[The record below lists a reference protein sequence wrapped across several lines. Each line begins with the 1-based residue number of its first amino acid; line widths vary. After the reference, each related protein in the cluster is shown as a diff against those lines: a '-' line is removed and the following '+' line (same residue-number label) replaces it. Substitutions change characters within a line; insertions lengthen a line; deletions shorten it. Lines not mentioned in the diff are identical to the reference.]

1 MLSSGVIVTNMS
13 NQLYSKL
20 VPGLIGIQDQTAGAE
35 IHAAKSGPSLAVIGC
50 GYWGAKHIRVG
61 HDIGARVSMAADTR
75 SDRLEYVKSQ
85 YPSVAVSRD
94 FDAIL
99 DDPSIDGV
107 IIATP
112 AVTHFELARAA
123 LNAGKH
129 ALVEKPLAM
138 TSAHCRELIAMAEER
153 KRVLMVG
160 HTFEYHPAVGV
171 MRQMIRSG
179 SLGELYY
186 IDSRR
191 LNLGLYRPDANV
203 LWDLAPHDLSIIFFL
218 LEEVAHNIGAWGC
231 AHVLPD
237 VEDVVYAK
245 LGFKSGPT
253 AHVHVS
259 WLDPVKV
266 RQITVVGS
274 DAMLVFDDV
283 EPSEKVRVYQK
294 RFRPRING
302 DSYADFQ
309 SAYHHGDV
317 HIPAISSSEPLKL
330 ELLDFV
336 NAIKTGTQ
344 PVANGAHGLRVVE
357 ALEAASECLRLNQ
370 EHRGNG
376 THQPAFLRRNASAG
390 AAEIVVR

>member
-1 MLSSGVIVTNMS
+1 MNARGKAFKQGANMA
-13 NQLYSKL
+13 NNEDAE
-20 VPGLIGIQDQTAGAE
+20 VQTA
-35 IHAAKSGPSLAVIGC
+35 KDGPSLAVIGC
-50 GYWGAKHIRVG
+50 GYWGAKHIRVTC
-61 HDIGARVSMAADTR
+61 DIRNARMSMAADLR
-75 SDRLEYVKSQ
+75 PDRLEYVRSQ

-94 FDAIL
+94 IGAIL
-99 DDPSIDGV
+99 NNPSIDGV

-112 AVTHFELARAA
+112 VETHFELARAV
-123 LNAGKH
+123 LQAGKH

-138 TSAHCRELIAMAEER
+138 TSAQCRKLNAIAEER

-171 MRQMIRSG
+171 MRQMIQSG

-191 LNLGLYRPDANV
+191 LNLGLYRQDANV
-203 LWDLAPHDLSIIFFL
+203 LWDLAPHDLSIIYFL
-218 LEEVAHNIGAWGC
+218 LKEVAQTIGAWGC

-245 LGFKSGPT
+245 MGFKSGAT

-266 RQITVVGS
+266 RQITIVGS

-283 EPSEKVRVYQK
+283 QPSEKVRVYQK
-294 RFRPRING
+294 RFRPQINC

-317 HIPAISSSEPLKL
+317 HIPAISNSEPLKL
-330 ELLDFV
+330 EVLDFV
-336 NAIKTGTQ
+336 NAIMTGER
-344 PVANGAHGLRVVE
+344 PRADGVDGLRVVE
-357 ALEAASECLRLNQ
+357 ALEAASACLRVNHK
-370 EHRGNG
+370 HRSNG
-376 THQPAFLRRNASAG
+376 KDQPTFRRPNVSENVLEGGPVIAVA
-390 AAEIVVR
+390 

>member
-1 MLSSGVIVTNMS
+1 MS
-13 NQLYSKL
+13 RQLYSKL
-20 VPGLIGIQDQTAGAE
+20 VPGLLDTPNQIAGAE
-35 IHAAKSGPSLAVIGC
+35 IPTAKSGPSLAVIGC
-50 GYWGAKHIRVG
+50 GYWGSKHIRVG
-61 HDIGARVSMAADTR
+61 HDLGARMSMAADMR
-75 SDRLEYVKSQ
+75 ADRLDYVQSQ

-99 DDPSIDGV
+99 NNASVDGV
-107 IIATP
+107 IVATP
-112 AVTHFELARAA
+112 AATHFQLARAV
-123 LNAGKH
+123 LQAGKH
-129 ALVEKPLAM
+129 VLVEKPLAM
-138 TSAHCRELIAMAEER
+138 TSAQCRELIAVAEER

-160 HTFEYHPAVGV
+160 HTFEYHPAVGF

-203 LWDLAPHDLSIIFFL
+203 LWDLAPHDLSIVFFL
-218 LEEVAHNIGAWGC
+218 LEEVAQSIGAWGC

-294 RFRPRING
+294 RFSPRING

-336 NAIKTGTQ
+336 NAIMTGGQ
-344 PVANGAHGLRVVE
+344 PRANGAHGLRVVE
-357 ALEAASECLRLNQ
+357 ALEAASECLRLDDK
-370 EHRGNG
+370 HDSNG
-376 THQPAFLRRNASAG
+376 KYQPTFRRRNGSAG
-390 AAEIVVR
+390 APSIVVT

>member
-1 MLSSGVIVTNMS
+1 MS
-13 NQLYSKL
+13 KQLYSKF
-20 VPGLIGIQDQTAGAE
+20 VPGLVDTQSRTAGADIE
-35 IHAAKSGPSLAVIGC
+35 TAKAGPSLAVIGC
-50 GYWGAKHIRVG
+50 GYWGTKHIRVG
-61 HDIGARVSMAADTR
+61 HDIGARVSMAADMR
-75 SDRLEYVKSQ
+75 SDTLEYVKSQ

-99 DDPSIDGV
+99 NNPSIDGV

-123 LNAGKH
+123 LEAGKH

-138 TSAHCRELIAMAEER
+138 TSAHCRELIAIAEER

-160 HTFEYHPAVGV
+160 HTFEYHPAVSV

-218 LEEVAHNIGAWGC
+218 LEETAHNIGAWGC

-357 ALEAASECLRLNQ
+357 ALEAASECLRHNQ
-370 EHRGNG
+370 EHRSNG

>member
-1 MLSSGVIVTNMS
+1 MAN
-13 NQLYSKL
+13 K
-20 VPGLIGIQDQTAGAE
+20 DAE
-35 IHAAKSGPSLAVIGC
+35 IRTANGGPSLAVIGC

-61 HDIGARVSMAADTR
+61 FDIRGARMSMAVDPR
-75 SDRLEYVKSQ
+75 PDRLEYVRSQ

-94 FDAIL
+94 ISTVL
-99 DDPSIDGV
+99 NSPSIDGV

-112 AVTHFELARAA
+112 VETHFELARAA
-123 LNAGKH
+123 LQAGKH

-138 TSAHCRELIAMAEER
+138 TSAQCRELNAIAEER
-153 KRVLMVG
+153 ERVLMVG
-160 HTFEYHPAVGV
+160 HTFEYHPAVTV
-171 MRQMIRSG
+171 MRQMIQSG

-191 LNLGLYRPDANV
+191 LNLGLYRQDANV

-218 LEEVAHNIGAWGC
+218 LEEMPQTIGAWGC
-231 AHVLPD
+231 AHVLSN

-245 LGFKSGPT
+245 MGFKSGAT

-266 RQITVVGS
+266 RQITIVGS

-283 EPSEKVRVYQK
+283 QPSEKVRIYQK
-294 RFRPRING
+294 RFRPQIGG

-317 HIPAISSSEPLKL
+317 HIPAISNSEPLKL
-330 ELLDFV
+330 EVVDFV
-336 NAIKTGTQ
+336 NAIVTGER
-344 PVANGAHGLRVVE
+344 PRADGAHGLRVVE
-357 ALEAASECLRLNQ
+357 ALEAASACLRPTHK
-370 EHRGNG
+370 HRSNG
-376 THQPAFLRRNASAG
+376 KDQRIIRRRNIPVGGPQIAVA
-390 AAEIVVR
+390 

>member
-1 MLSSGVIVTNMS
+1 MAN
-13 NQLYSKL
+13 N
-20 VPGLIGIQDQTAGAE
+20 DAENRTANG
-35 IHAAKSGPSLAVIGC
+35 GPSLAVIGC
-50 GYWGAKHIRVG
+50 GYWGSKHIRVSC
-61 HDIGARVSMAADTR
+61 DIRDARMSMAVDPR
-75 SDRLEYVKSQ
+75 PDRLEYIRSQ

-94 FDAIL
+94 IGAVL
-99 DDPSIDGV
+99 NNPSIDGV
-107 IIATP
+107 IVATP
-112 AVTHFELARAA
+112 VETHFELARAV
-123 LNAGKH
+123 LQAGKH

-138 TSAHCRELIAMAEER
+138 TSAQCRELNAIAEAR

-171 MRQMIRSG
+171 MRQMIQSG

-191 LNLGLYRPDANV
+191 LNLGLYRQDANV
-203 LWDLAPHDLSIIFFL
+203 LWDLAPHDLSIIFCL
-218 LEEVAHNIGAWGC
+218 LEEVPQTIGAWGC
-231 AHVLPD
+231 AHVLPN

-245 LGFKSGPT
+245 MGFKSGPT

-283 EPSEKVRVYQK
+283 APSEKVRVYQK
-294 RFRPRING
+294 RFRPRIDG

-330 ELLDFV
+330 EVLDFV
-336 NAIKTGTQ
+336 NAIMTGER
-344 PVANGAHGLRVVE
+344 PRADGAHGLRVVE
-357 ALEAASECLRLNQ
+357 ALEAASACLRLK
-370 EHRGNG
+370 HKRGSNG
-376 THQPAFLRRNASAG
+376 KDQRMFRRRNMPAG
-390 AAEIVVR
+390 GPEIAVA

>member
-1 MLSSGVIVTNMS
+1 MANNHDREDAFQIANG
-13 NQLYSKL
+13 
-20 VPGLIGIQDQTAGAE
+20 
-35 IHAAKSGPSLAVIGC
+35 GPSLAVIGC
-50 GYWGAKHIRVG
+50 GYWGTKHIRVAC
-61 HDIGARVSMAADTR
+61 DIRGARTSMAVDPR
-75 SDRLEYVKSQ
+75 PDRLEYVRSQ

-94 FDAIL
+94 IGAVL
-99 DDPSIDGV
+99 NNPSIDGV
-107 IIATP
+107 VVATP
-112 AVTHFELARAA
+112 VETHFELARE
-123 LNAGKH
+123 LLQAGKH
-129 ALVEKPLAM
+129 VLVEKPLAM
-138 TSAHCRELIAMAEER
+138 TSAQCRELNAIAEER

-171 MRQMIRSG
+171 MRQMIQSG

-191 LNLGLYRPDANV
+191 LNLGLYRQDANV
-203 LWDLAPHDLSIIFFL
+203 LWDLAPHDLSIIFCL
-218 LEEVAHNIGAWGC
+218 LEEVPQTIGAWGC
-231 AHVLPD
+231 AHVLPN

-245 LGFKSGPT
+245 MGFKSGPT

-283 EPSEKVRVYQK
+283 QPSEKVRVYQK
-294 RFRPRING
+294 RFRPRIDG

-330 ELLDFV
+330 EVLDFV
-336 NAIKTGTQ
+336 NAIM
-344 PVANGAHGLRVVE
+344 NGERPRADGVHGLRVVE
-357 ALEAASECLRLNQ
+357 ALEAASACLRLK
-370 EHRGNG
+370 HKHGSNG
-376 THQPAFLRRNASAG
+376 KDQRMFRRRNIPAG
-390 AAEIVVR
+390 GPEIAVA

>member
-1 MLSSGVIVTNMS
+1 MS
-13 NQLYSKL
+13 KQLFSKL
-20 VPGLIGIQDQTAGAE
+20 VHTHNQAAGAE
-35 IHAAKSGPSLAVIGC
+35 ILTAKAEPSLAVIGC

-61 HDIGARVSMAADTR
+61 HDIGARVSMAVDMG
-75 SDRLEYVKSQ
+75 SDRLEYIKSQ
-85 YPSVAVSRD
+85 YPSVAVARD
-94 FDAIL
+94 IDAIL
-99 DDPSIDGV
+99 NNSSIDGV

-112 AVTHFELARAA
+112 AVTHFEMARAA
-123 LNAGKH
+123 LQAGKH
-129 ALVEKPLAM
+129 VLVEKPLAM
-138 TSAHCRELIAMAEER
+138 TSAHCRELIAIAEER
-153 KRVLMVG
+153 ERVLMVG
-160 HTFEYHPAVGV
+160 HTFEYHPAVSV

-218 LEEVAHNIGAWGC
+218 LEEAAQNIGAWGC
-231 AHVLPD
+231 AHVLPE

-266 RQITVVGS
+266 RQVTVVGS

-336 NAIKTGTQ
+336 NAIKTGAQ
-344 PVANGAHGLRVVE
+344 PLASGAHGLRVVE

-370 EHRGNG
+370 EHRVGA

-390 AAEIVVR
+390 AAEIVVG

>member
-1 MLSSGVIVTNMS
+1 MS
-13 NQLYSKL
+13 KQLYSKFA
-20 VPGLIGIQDQTAGAE
+20 PGLVDAQNKTDGAVETAKG
-35 IHAAKSGPSLAVIGC
+35 GPSLAVIGC

-61 HDIGARVSMAADTR
+61 HDIGARVSMAADMR

-99 DDPSIDGV
+99 NNSSIDGV

-123 LNAGKH
+123 LEAGKH

-138 TSAHCRELIAMAEER
+138 TSAHCRELIAIAEER

-171 MRQMIRSG
+171 MRQMVRSG

-218 LEEVAHNIGAWGC
+218 LEEVAQNIGAWGC

-294 RFRPRING
+294 RFRPRISG

-330 ELLDFV
+330 ELIDFV
-336 NAIKTGTQ
+336 NAIKTGGQ
-344 PVANGAHGLRVVE
+344 PVANAAHGLRVVE

-376 THQPAFLRRNASAG
+376 THHPAFLRRNASAG